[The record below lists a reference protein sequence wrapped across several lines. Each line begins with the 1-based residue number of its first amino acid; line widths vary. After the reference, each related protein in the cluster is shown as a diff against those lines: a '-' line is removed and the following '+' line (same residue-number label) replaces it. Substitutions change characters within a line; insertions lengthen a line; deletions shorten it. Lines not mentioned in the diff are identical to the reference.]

1 MSKSQKFSNL
11 FKHHRQRWLFT
22 LVLIFAVLGFVL
34 AGSNYYN
41 QGVQSLARATNNI
54 IVLPTINHSSFV
66 LGLDLQGGT
75 QLVYEADVSSVPEA
89 DRLSSLEGVRDIIER
104 RVNSAGVSEPVVQIN
119 RTINGD
125 YRIIAELAG
134 IKDVNEAIRMI
145 GETPLL
151 EFKEQSDEIQESDIS
166 PNTEA
171 IAFNKQV
178 MEKAQSALK
187 ETASVDWQILADKYQ
202 ADLTTE
208 DNITADGQPELF
220 VALKDLNTG
229 EIVNKPIQT
238 SDAIVIAK
246 ILNKSEQ
253 ANPFKDQEGQPATIT
268 SYQTQLLSFVAQ
280 DESPVL
286 NIGDNWKSTELSG
299 KNLKRATLQFNP
311 QDSTPEVSLEF
322 DNEGSSMFADITERN
337 IGKPVAIFLDG
348 YAISVPTVNE
358 RIPDGR
364 AVISGQF
371 NVQEAKLLVQRLNTG
386 ALPVP
391 INLVSQ
397 QTVGASLG
405 QKSINN
411 SITAGLLGFLLVAI
425 FMILFYRLPG
435 VMSVLS
441 LGVYA
446 LTVLTI
452 FKTSPVWLALIFLAI
467 LVVLFITV
475 FNYLKIF
482 DGIFSAG
489 LFAVIL
495 IFLVYYAN
503 QPVTLTLAG
512 IAGFILSVGMAV
524 DANVLIFERMKEEL
538 RSGKPLAAALDE
550 GFKRAWPSIRDGNIT
565 TILTCFVLMGFGTG
579 LVKGFGAT
587 LFIGVSIS
595 MFSSIVI
602 TYILLKVFNGNWL
615 DRHRWLLGARR
626 INK

>member
-1 MSKSQKFSNL
+1 MSKTQKFSNL
-11 FKHHRQRWLFT
+11 FKHHRQRWLIT
-22 LVLIFAVLGFVL
+22 LVVIFAALGFVL

-41 QGVQSLARATNNI
+41 QGVQALAKATNNI
-54 IVLPTINHSSFV
+54 IVLPTVNHSSFV

-75 QLVYEADVSSVPEA
+75 QLIYEADVSSVPES

-119 RTINGD
+119 RTLKGD

-134 IKDVNEAIRMI
+134 VKDVNEAIRMI

-151 EFKEQSDEIQESDIS
+151 EFKEQSNEPQQADLT
-166 PNTEA
+166 PNAEA
-171 IAFNKQV
+171 VAFNKQV
-178 MEKAQSALK
+178 MERAKSALQ
-187 ETASVDWQILADKYQ
+187 ESSSVDWQSLAEKYQ
-202 ADLTTE
+202 ATLTTE
-208 DNITADGQPELF
+208 DNVTADSQPILSA
-220 VALKDLNTG
+220 ALKDVNVG
-229 EIVNKPIQT
+229 DIVSSPIQT
-238 SDAIVIAK
+238 SDAIIIAK
-246 ILNKSEQ
+246 VLNKSEKE
-253 ANPFKDQEGQPATIT
+253 NPFKDQEGQPDMIT
-268 SYQTQLLSFVAQ
+268 SYQLQLLSFAAQ

-286 NIGDNWKSTELSG
+286 NIGDNWKNTELSG

-322 DNEGSSMFADITERN
+322 DSEGADMFANITERN
-337 IGKPVAIFLDG
+337 VGKPVAIFLDG

-411 SITAGLLGFLLVAI
+411 SVTAGLLGFLLVAI

-452 FKTSPVWLALIFLAI
+452 FKTSPVWLALIFLAL
-467 LVVLFITV
+467 LVVLFISV

-503 QPVTLTLAG
+503 QPITLTLAG
-512 IAGFILSVGMAV
+512 ITGFILSVGMAV

-550 GFKRAWPSIRDGNIT
+550 GFRRAWPSIRDGNIT

-615 DRHRWLLGARR
+615 DRHRWLLGSRR
-626 INK
+626 AK